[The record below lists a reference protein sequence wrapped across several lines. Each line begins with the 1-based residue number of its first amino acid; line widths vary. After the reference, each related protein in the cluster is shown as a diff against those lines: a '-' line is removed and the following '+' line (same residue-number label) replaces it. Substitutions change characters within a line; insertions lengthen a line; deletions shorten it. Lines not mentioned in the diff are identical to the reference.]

1 MSRRATN
8 EYIGMKRR
16 AYQAASRPKRREIL
30 AEVCTNTGYSKDYAT
45 RLLSGSRK
53 FRERKGRG
61 KKFGEETAKWL
72 KAVWLEAGC
81 MCTTYFKTVISEWVV
96 DYSER
101 IAFIPPHIA
110 GLLVEMSAS
119 TMDRILKGAKRE
131 KLGSMQRNRR
141 SGVSNSLKNAIECKS
156 GKEIM
161 ACCVKPG
168 DMQVDTFALC
178 GGSMADNFYW
188 ILTATDRRTQWT
200 GISPAWNR
208 GEATTLG
215 APGRIA
221 AHIPFEV
228 LPLQRQRPRRGEE
241 PARGAG
247 TLRSQ
252 TMPPNAGDGSTRA
265 SLRSAPASHVPGI
278 GGL

>member
-30 AEVCTNTGYSKDYAT
+30 AEVCTNTGYTKDYDT

-61 KKFGEETAKWL
+61 KKFGS
-72 KAVWLEAGC
+72 V
-81 MCTTYFKTVISEWVV
+81 
-96 DYSER
+96 
-101 IAFIPPHIA
+101 
-110 GLLVEMSAS
+110 
-119 TMDRILKGAKRE
+119 
-131 KLGSMQRNRR
+131 QRNRR

-178 GGSMADNFYW
+178 GGSMEDNFYW

-200 GISPAWNR
+200 RISSAWNR

-228 LPLQRQRPRRGEE
+228 RSMHSDNGGVTRIFSGDVGMGICLTRFSVCRPSGM
-241 PARGAG
+241 AYANI
-247 TLRSQ
+247 TL
-252 TMPPNAGDGSTRA
+252 
-265 SLRSAPASHVPGI
+265 
-278 GGL
+278 